1 MRSRQKQH
9 LKIKQKTKLSKQLI
23 KAYGMPQPK
32 KKKFKKHLG
41 STSNNNNN
49 PYYEVKQFETIE
61 GRNSPTKT
69 MKKKLSKDQIMLSSG
84 VEEFDEQYEMY
95 NKLVVEN
102 NNLYKTAMKL
112 PKKVR
117 KMLKASAPDYF
128 KTSP

>member
-1 MRSRQKQH
+1 
-9 LKIKQKTKLSKQLI
+9 
-23 KAYGMPQPK
+23 
-32 KKKFKKHLG
+32 
-41 STSNNNNN
+41 
-49 PYYEVKQFETIE
+49 
-61 GRNSPTKT
+61 